1 MRSTANKQSNKL
13 VRILLSPFKIISKAK
28 YLYMKSMWSCV
39 GRGGNGSFVCGPTAE
54 AMIMP
59 KCFSVKPN
67 PNANNDEVLKGILE
81 SMAKKTLRHQIESTM
96 DGNGEVIKQTTVEPS
111 GRVGRS
117 YSVGVGKIGR
127 IDEDRPCS
135 FREDDNLKA
144 DWYISKSHAISRK
157 SIGYY

>member
-1 MRSTANKQSNKL
+1 
-13 VRILLSPFKIISKAK
+13 
-28 YLYMKSMWSCV
+28 
-39 GRGGNGSFVCGPTAE
+39 
-54 AMIMP
+54 
-59 KCFSVKPN
+59 
-67 PNANNDEVLKGILE
+67 
-81 SMAKKTLRHQIESTM
+81 
-96 DGNGEVIKQTTVEPS
+96 
-111 GRVGRS
+111 VGRS

>member
-1 MRSTANKQSNKL
+1 
-13 VRILLSPFKIISKAK
+13 
-28 YLYMKSMWSCV
+28 
-39 GRGGNGSFVCGPTAE
+39 
-54 AMIMP
+54 
-59 KCFSVKPN
+59 
-67 PNANNDEVLKGILE
+67 
-81 SMAKKTLRHQIESTM
+81 M

-157 SIGYY
+157 SIGYC

>member
-39 GRGGNGSFVCGPTAE
+39 GRGGNGSFVCGSTAE
-54 AMIMP
+54 AMILP

-81 SMAKKTLRHQIESTM
+81 SMAKKTLRHQIESNM